1 MQFCK
6 MEKHNI
12 FISGDIV
19 PFVSGENQYSIAN
32 LTKDLKAISVKEGDE
47 LVVDINTYGGDTES
61 GFAMYN
67 QLLRFKNENKIS
79 LTTRVTGYCASI
91 GTVLLLAGDKRI
103 GNKFNTPFVHNAWTN
118 VKGNSKD
125 AYKLAEDL
133 SKTDDKIANLYA
145 EKTSIDFETAKN
157 LMNNSDFIDAEK
169 ILEYGFYTEIENQN
183 ILNSINYKTNDKM
196 NFKDQIREIFNE
208 FFPKETIKNKIVYT
222 STNIEVDF
230 YELAEG
236 EPIQVG
242 SKARAG
248 GEPVTGEHIIEDVT
262 YIFENGEVAQI
273 VEDAPE
279 ESEEV
284 MNLKAENEAL
294 KAEIET
300 FKNTIENQKTEIQ
313 NYIAFK
319 NKVMNFVP
327 EAPVVEPAE
336 PKPAPNKTQVRTF
349 NFK

>member
-19 PFVSGENQYSIAN
+19 PFSFRGENEYSIAN
-32 LTKDLKAISVKEGDE
+32 LTNDLKALSVKEGDV
-47 LVVDINTYGGDTES
+47 LIVDINTYGGDTET

-91 GTVLLLAGDKRI
+91 GSVILLAGDKRI
-103 GNKFNTPFVHNAWTN
+103 GNKYNNPFVHNAWTSVVGDSN
-118 VKGNSKD
+118 EMQKV
-125 AYKLAEDL
+125 AEDL
-133 SKTDDKIANLYA
+133 QKTNDKIANLYA
-145 EKTSIDFETAKN
+145 ERTSIDFVTAKN

-169 ILEYGFYTEIENQN
+169 VLEYGFYTEIENQN
-183 ILNSINYKTNDKM
+183 ILNSINYKINNKM
-196 NFKDQIREIFNE
+196 NFADEVRKIFNE
-208 FFPKETIKNKIVYT
+208 FFPKQTKNKIVYT
-222 STNIEVDF
+222 STNVEVNF
-230 YELAEG
+230 YELEEG

-242 SKARAG
+242 SKATAG

-262 YIFENGEVAQI
+262 YIFEAGAVTEI

-279 ESEEV
+279 DNEEV
-284 MNLKAENEAL
+284 MNLRAENEAL

-300 FKNTIENQKTEIQ
+300 FKNTIEEQKNEIQ

-327 EAPVVEPAE
+327 EE
-336 PKPAPNKTQVRTF
+336 PKVEKQNPKPEEKNKVRTF

>member
-12 FISGDIV
+12 FITGDIV
-19 PFVSGENQYSIAN
+19 PFAFWGENEYSISN
-32 LTKDLKAISVKEGDE
+32 LTNDLKGLSVKEGDE
-47 LVVDINTYGGDTES
+47 LVVDINTYGGDTET

-91 GTVLLLAGDKRI
+91 GTVILLAGDKRI
-103 GNKFNTPFVHNAWTN
+103 GNKFNTPFVHNAWTFTE
-118 VKGNSKD
+118 GD
-125 AYKLAEDL
+125 AKEMQKVAEDL
-133 SKTDDKIANLYA
+133 QKTNDKIANLYA
-145 EKTSIDFETAKN
+145 ERTSIDFETAKN

-169 ILEYGFYTEIENQN
+169 VLEYGFYTEIENQN
-183 ILNSINYKTNDKM
+183 ILNSINYKINNRM
-196 NFKDQIREIFNE
+196 NFTDEVRKIFNE
-208 FFPKETIKNKIVYT
+208 FFPKQTKNKIVYT

-242 SKARAG
+242 SKATAG
-248 GEPVTGEHIIEDVT
+248 GEPVTGEHIIDDVT
-262 YIFENGEVAQI
+262 YVFEAGEVTEI
-273 VEDAPE
+273 VEDAPDDN
-279 ESEEV
+279 EEV
-284 MNLKAENEAL
+284 MNLRAENEAL

-300 FKNTIENQKTEIQ
+300 FKNTIEDQKNEIQ

-327 EAPVVEPAE
+327 EE
-336 PKPAPNKTQVRTF
+336 PKVGKQNPKPEEKNKVRTF

>member
-1 MQFCK
+1 

-19 PFVSGENQYSIAN
+19 PFAFWGENEYSIAN
-32 LTKDLKAISVKEGDE
+32 LTNDLKALSVKEGDE

-67 QLLRFKNENKIS
+67 QLLRFKNENKIA

-91 GTVLLLAGDKRI
+91 GSVILLAGDKRI
-103 GNKFNTPFVHNAWTN
+103 GNKFNTPFVHNAWTM
-118 VKGNSKD
+118 VMGD
-125 AYKLAEDL
+125 ANEMQKVSEDL
-133 SKTDDKIANLYA
+133 QKTNDKIANLYS
-145 EKTSIDFETAKN
+145 ERTSIDFETAKQ

-169 ILEYGFYTEIENQN
+169 VLEYGFYTEIENQN

-196 NFKDQIREIFNE
+196 NIKEQMREIFNE
-208 FFPKETIKNKIVYT
+208 FFPKETKNKLVYT
-222 STNIEVDF
+222 STNLEVDF
-230 YELAEG
+230 YELEDG
-236 EPIQVG
+236 QPILVG
-242 SKARAG
+242 SKARVG
-248 GEPVTGEHIIEDVT
+248 GEPATGEHIIEDIT
-262 YIFENGEVAQI
+262 YTFENGEVATI
-273 VEDAPE
+273 VENTPA

-284 MNLKAENEAL
+284 MNLKTENEAL

-300 FKNTIENQKTEIQ
+300 FKNTIEEQKTEIQ
-313 NYIAFK
+313 NYVNFK

-327 EAPVVEPAE
+327 EAPIVDPQES
-336 PKPAPNKTQVRTF
+336 KPTKQKTVRTF